1 MKPML
6 HRERLKI
13 AKSKIVHSCNLCK
26 VNINNLST
34 EIAHDNERSN
44 FKSVTPPPEF
54 MTDFAYLVN
63 HSKVQKKKGETFN
76 TQDRTSFRS
85 GKLI

>member
-1 MKPML
+1 MQ
-6 HRERLKI
+6 
-13 AKSKIVHSCNLCK
+13 

-34 EIAHDNERSN
+34 EIAHDNGRSN
-44 FKSVTPPPEF
+44 FKSVTSPPEF
-54 MTDFAYLVN
+54 MTNFAYLVN